1 MARRSALQRPIL
13 REAPSVD
20 VVGTLGSDP
29 AAAVSRLVRE
39 FMQEK
44 HDECGGSRE
53 KIAVFC
59 RSHDELLSQAW
70 ARISAYE
77 KACIRYRIKNR
88 LQPFSWPR
96 ENEDTIRAVLRKKK
110 NQKAGPLS
118 PAAMAAR
125 RNAYIAMKDSS
136 IWRQPIRHKV
146 DFETLAYTKNGGIE
160 PPSYRRSR
168 KKAEPF
174 EWVFHDVTSRYLAS
188 GVFRS
193 LQNTKGKL

>member
-1 MARRSALQRPIL
+1 MARRSALPPPIL
-13 REAPSVD
+13 REAHFVD
-20 VVGTLGSDP
+20 
-29 AAAVSRLVRE
+29 RLVRE
-39 FMQEK
+39 YMQEK
-44 HDECGGSRE
+44 HDDSVGPHE
-53 KIAVFC
+53 KIMAFC
-59 RSHDELLSQAW
+59 NAHDELLSQAW

-77 KACIRYRIKNR
+77 KACVRYRIKNR

-125 RNAYIAMKDSS
+125 RIAYIAMKDSS
-136 IWRQPIRHKV
+136 IWRQPIRHNV
-146 DFETLAYTKNGGIE
+146 DFQTLAYKKHGGIE
-160 PPSYRRSR
+160 PPSYRRAR

-174 EWVFHDVTSRYLAS
+174 EWAFNDVTSRYLAS

-193 LQNTKGKL
+193 IQNTKGKL